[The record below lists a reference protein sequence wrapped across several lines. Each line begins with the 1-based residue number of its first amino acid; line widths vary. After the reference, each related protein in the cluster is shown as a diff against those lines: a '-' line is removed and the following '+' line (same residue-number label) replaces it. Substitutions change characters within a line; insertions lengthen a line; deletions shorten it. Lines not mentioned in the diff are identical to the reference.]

1 MLCCS
6 AAGPVLQVSLPLS
19 LARSLALRIPPRVVV
34 LFVLLPAQDAE
45 RVDGSSVC
53 VCGGR
58 GERERERERF
68 FFVLH
73 GRRARGQV
81 VVPREERERGGERE
95 MASPGQGRSEVTRRW
110 RDSGARRRV
119 VLYSYRSAERGS
131 VFDGFRE
138 ADDEARSFSFL
149 RGLQRG

>member
-1 MLCCS
+1 M
-6 AAGPVLQVSLPLS
+6 
-19 LARSLALRIPPRVVV
+19 
-34 LFVLLPAQDAE
+34 
-45 RVDGSSVC
+45 
-53 VCGGR
+53 CGGR
-58 GERERERERF
+58 GEREVF
-68 FFVLH
+68 FFVLR

-81 VVPREERERGGERE
+81 VVPREERERERGGERE